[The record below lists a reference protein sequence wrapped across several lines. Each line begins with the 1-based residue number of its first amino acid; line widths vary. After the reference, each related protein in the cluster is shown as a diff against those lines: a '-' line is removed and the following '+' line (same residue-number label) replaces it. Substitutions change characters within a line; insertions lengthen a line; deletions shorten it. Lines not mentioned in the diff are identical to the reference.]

1 MLELTNV
8 KIRLN
13 NIQMFLNNFK
23 NFYIKALVE
32 MKFDIPERQ
41 QKREPNESVLREYVE
56 ISWKEQHL

>member
-41 QKREPNESVLREYVE
+41 QKREPNESVLRE
-56 ISWKEQHL
+56 